1 MGYYSDVKLVTT
13 ARGIEK
19 LRENLKSADTDLEEW
34 ADRLVCSNSTD
45 AVLAVWEDCKWYSE
59 FPEVEA
65 FHDTLRQLKKA
76 DIPYRYVRVGENLE
90 EGDVDTEYSDWNQK
104 LPAIYPDAGITVE
117 NFSGSEMY
125 FNDMQA
131 MCDAVLQVCRT
142 VGYGR
147 LVSRI
152 EYDPKAVDKPVKVY
166 GRDGMSYR
174 CGASPEKILHDIRQH
189 YEVRQILERAV
200 NEN

>member
-34 ADRLVCSNSTD
+34 ADRLVCSNYTD

-59 FPEVEA
+59 FPEVGA
-65 FHDTLRQLKKA
+65 FYDTLRQLKKA
-76 DIPYRYVRVGENLE
+76 SIPYRYVRVGENFE
-90 EGDVDTEYSDWNQK
+90 DGDIDTQYSDWNQK
-104 LPAIYPDAGITVE
+104 LPAIYPDASITVV
-117 NFSGSEMY
+117 NFSRSEMY

-131 MCDAVLQVCRT
+131 MCDAVRQVCKT

-152 EYDPKAVDKPVKVY
+152 EYNPKVTDKPVKVY
-166 GRDGMSYR
+166 DRDGLSYR
-174 CGASPEKILHDIRQH
+174 CEASPEKILHDIRQH
-189 YEVRQILERAV
+189 YEVRQILERAAG
-200 NEN
+200 EN

>member
-1 MGYYSDVKLVTT
+1 MGYYSDIKLVTT
-13 ARGIEK
+13 AEGIEK
-19 LRENLKSADTDLEEW
+19 LRKNLKAVDMDLEEW

-45 AVLAVWEDCKWYSE
+45 AVLVVWEVCKWYSE

-65 FHDTLRQLKKA
+65 FYDTLRQLKKA
-76 DIPYRYVRVGENLE
+76 DIPFRYVRVGENLE

-125 FNDMQA
+125 FNDMQE
-131 MCDAVLQVCRT
+131 MCNAVLQVCRT

-152 EYDPKAVDKPVKVY
+152 EYDPKATGKPVKVY
-166 GRDGMSYR
+166 DRDGLSYR
-174 CGASPEKILHDIRQH
+174 CEASPEKILHDIRQH
-189 YEVRQILERAV
+189 YEIRQILAHATDED
-200 NEN
+200 

>member
-13 ARGIEK
+13 AEGIEK
-19 LRENLKSADTDLEEW
+19 LRKNLKAVDMDLEDW
-34 ADRLVCSNSTD
+34 ADRLVYSSSAD

-59 FPEVEA
+59 FPEVVA

-90 EGDVDTEYSDWNQK
+90 EGDIDTEYSDWNQK
-104 LPAIYPDAGITVE
+104 VPAIYPDAGITVE
-117 NFSGSEMY
+117 NFSGAEMY
-125 FNDMQA
+125 FNDLQA
-131 MCDAVLQVCRT
+131 MCDAVLQVCKT

-152 EYDPKAVDKPVKVY
+152 EYDPKLTDKPVKVY
-166 GRDGMSYR
+166 DRDGLSYR
-174 CGASPEKILHDIRQH
+174 CEASPEKILHNIRQH
-189 YEVRQILERAV
+189 YEIRQILARAAD
-200 NEN
+200 ED

>member
-1 MGYYSDVKLVTT
+1 MGYYSNIKLVTT
-13 ARGIEK
+13 AKGIEK

-65 FHDTLRQLKKA
+65 FYDTLRQLKKA
-76 DIPYRYVRVGENLE
+76 DIPFRYVRVGENLE

-152 EYDPKAVDKPVKVY
+152 EYDPKVTDKPVKVY
-166 GRDGMSYR
+166 GRDGLSYR
-174 CGASPEKILHDIRQH
+174 CEASPEKILHDIRQH
-189 YEVRQILERAV
+189 YEVRQILKRAV
-200 NEN
+200 NED